1 MKPKII
7 FIINCLTQQ
16 RCLKRVQEF
25 IDHGYEVAVY
35 GFERKGDDIP
45 VGVSFPVTSL
55 GVVDSSTSYVGRI
68 RMISSAIKQ
77 VTIQHQGEDAL
88 YYLFSLDMAL
98 CALPWVGRRYI
109 YEESDLVHAYAGNKA
124 FEMVMEHLCKLVIRR
139 SQLSVFTSEG
149 FVDYHFGDKRP
160 ANIIVVTNRVNAKV
174 AALPQV
180 QKKASVGDGISVGF
194 VGVIRYRSVYNFCK
208 AVLEANPANEVHL
221 FGTLTQSEL
230 FDRLRAYENCH
241 FHGTYKNPDDL
252 PQMYSQI
259 DLVLSTYDITSV
271 NVRYLEPNKL
281 YEAIYFRTPIIV
293 TRDTFLAKKVRQ
305 MGIGYEVD
313 ALDED
318 DIRRLLAELTS
329 DSISEKVCNI
339 SRIDQ
344 AYALNTNA
352 ELFKHIAQLYAV

>member
-1 MKPKII
+1 MQPKII

-35 GFERKGDDIP
+35 GFERKCREMP
-45 VGVSFPVTSL
+45 SNVSFPVTSL

-124 FEMVMEHLCKLVIRR
+124 FEMVMERLCKLVIRR

-160 ANIIVVTNRVNAKV
+160 ANTIVVTNRVNAKV
-174 AALPQV
+174 VALPQV

-194 VGVIRYRSVYNFCK
+194 VGIIRYASVYNICK
-208 AVLEANPANEVHL
+208 AVLEANSENEVHL
-221 FGTLTQSEL
+221 FGIVADPES
-230 FDRLRAYENCH
+230 FDRLKKYKNCY
-241 FHGTYKNPDDL
+241 FHGTYRNPDDL
-252 PQMYSQI
+252 PTMYSQI
-259 DLVLSTYDITSV
+259 DVVLSTYDLTSV
-271 NVRYLEPNKL
+271 NVKYLEPNKL

-293 TRDTFLAKKVRQ
+293 TRDTFLAKKVAQ
-305 MGIGYEVD
+305 LNVGFEVNG
-313 ALDED
+313 LDED
-318 DIRRLLAELTS
+318 DVQKLLGKLTQENIIEKGNC
-329 DSISEKVCNI
+329 ISQ
-339 SRIDQ
+339 IDRTI
-344 AYALNTNA
+344 ALNIN
-352 ELFKHIAQLYAV
+352 EPLFNRIEWLCR